1 MRRIMI
7 YTKVCE
13 LLNIKYPIFQ
23 GGMAQI
29 SDAGLAA
36 AVSEAGGLGII
47 ASGNNPPESIKA
59 EIHKIREMT
68 DKPFGV
74 NVMLLSPYSQEV
86 SELLIEEK
94 VPVIITGA
102 GNPGKYMKVWKERGI
117 KVIPVVPSVAF
128 ARYFEKA
135 GADAVICEGTEAG
148 GHVGEITTMCITP
161 QVVDAVSIPVIA
173 AGGIGDGRGIAA
185 AFCLGAQGVQV
196 GTRFVLAKEC
206 RVHQN
211 YKDKIKKA
219 SDTDTAVTG
228 RKTGHPVRVLKNRL
242 VTQFKDLEKNNAA
255 VEEMEELGRG
265 KLYKAAV
272 EGDVDYGSV
281 MSGQIAG
288 LVKKEQTC
296 MEIISEMFEEA
307 EKVMKNLIVS
317 QGGRNE

>member
-1 MRRIMI
+1 MI
-7 YTKVCE
+7 YTKICE
-13 LLNIKYPIFQ
+13 MLNIKYPIFQ

-29 SDAGLAA
+29 SDATLAA
-36 AVSEAGGLGII
+36 AVSEAGGLGVI

-59 EIHKIREMT
+59 EIHKIRELT

-74 NVMLLSPYSQEV
+74 NVMLLSPFAKEV
-86 SELLIEEK
+86 SELLTEEK

-102 GNPGKYMKVWKERGI
+102 GNPGKYMKIWKEAGI
-117 KVIPVVPSVAF
+117 MVIPVVPSVAF
-128 ARYFEKA
+128 AKHFEKA
-135 GADAVICEGTEAG
+135 GVDAIICEGTEAG
-148 GHVGEITTMCITP
+148 GHVGELTTMCITP
-161 QVVDAVSIPVIA
+161 QVVDAVNIPVIA

-185 AFCLGAQGVQV
+185 AFSLGASGVQV

-211 YKDKIKKA
+211 YKDKIRKA

-242 VTQFKDLEKNNAA
+242 VTKFKDLEKNNAPL
-255 VEEMEELGRG
+255 EEMEALGRG
-265 KLYKAAV
+265 RLYKAAV

-288 LVKKEQTC
+288 MINKEQSC
-296 MEIISEMFEEA
+296 REIITEMFEEA
-307 EKVMKNLIVS
+307 QRIIVNLKLIA
-317 QGGRNE
+317 GGKDE

>member
-1 MRRIMI
+1 MI
-7 YTKVCE
+7 YTTICE

-36 AVSEAGGLGII
+36 AVSEAGGLGVI
-47 ASGNNPPESIKA
+47 ASGNNPPEFIKA
-59 EIHKIREMT
+59 EIHKIKELT

-74 NVMLLSPYSQEV
+74 NVMLLSPYAKEV

-102 GNPGKYMKVWKERGI
+102 GNPGKYIKIWKEAGI

-128 ARYFEKA
+128 AKHFEKA
-135 GADAVICEGTEAG
+135 GVDAVICEGTEAG

-161 QVVDAVSIPVIA
+161 QVVDAVNIPVIA

-185 AFCLGAQGVQV
+185 VFSLGAVGVQV
-196 GTRFVLAKEC
+196 GTRFLLAKEC
-206 RVHQN
+206 SVHQN
-211 YKDKIKKA
+211 YKDKVKKA

-242 VTQFKDLEKNNAA
+242 VRKFKDLEKNNATL
-255 VEEMEELGRG
+255 EEMEALGRG
-265 KLYKAAV
+265 RLYMAAI
-272 EGDVDYGSV
+272 EGNVDYGSV

-288 LVKKEQTC
+288 LVNKEQNCT
-296 MEIISEMFEEA
+296 EIISEMFEEA
-307 EKVMKNLIVS
+307 EEIMKNLKCIV
-317 QGGRNE
+317 GGSNE

>member
-1 MRRIMI
+1 
-7 YTKVCE
+7 
-13 LLNIKYPIFQ
+13 
-23 GGMAQI
+23 MAQI

-47 ASGNNPPESIKA
+47 ASGNNPAEKIKA
-59 EIHKIREMT
+59 EIHRIRELT
-68 DKPFGV
+68 EKPFGV
-74 NVMLLSPYSQEV
+74 NVMLLSPYAKEV

-102 GNPGKYMKVWKERGI
+102 GNPGAKH
-117 KVIPVVPSVAF
+117 
-128 ARYFEKA
+128 FEKA
-135 GADAVICEGTEAG
+135 GVDAVICEGTEAG
-148 GHVGEITTMCITP
+148 GHVGELTTMCITP
-161 QVVDAVSIPVIA
+161 QVVDAVNIPVIA

-206 RVHQN
+206 SVHQN

-219 SDTDTAVTG
+219 GDTDTAVTG

-242 VTQFKDLEKNNAA
+242 VTKFKELEKNNAA
-255 VEEMEELGRG
+255 VEEMEALGRG
-265 KLYKAAV
+265 KLYMAAV

-288 LVKKEQTC
+288 MVNKEQSC
-296 MEIISEMFEEA
+296 KEIIDEMFEEA
-307 EKVMKNLIVS
+307 EKIMKNLVFIA
-317 QGGRNE
+317 GGGNE

>member
-1 MRRIMI
+1 MI
-7 YTKVCE
+7 YTTICE

-36 AVSEAGGLGII
+36 AVSEAGGLGVI
-47 ASGNNPPESIKA
+47 ASGNNPPEFIKA
-59 EIHKIREMT
+59 EIHKIKELT

-74 NVMLLSPYSQEV
+74 NVMLLSPYAKEV

-102 GNPGKYMKVWKERGI
+102 GNPGKYMKIWKEAGI

-128 ARYFEKA
+128 AKHFEKA
-135 GADAVICEGTEAG
+135 GVDAVICEGTEAG

-161 QVVDAVSIPVIA
+161 QVVDAVNIPVIA

-185 AFCLGAQGVQV
+185 VFSLGAVGVQV
-196 GTRFVLAKEC
+196 GTRFLLAKEC
-206 RVHQN
+206 SVHQN
-211 YKDKIKKA
+211 YKDKVKKA

-242 VTQFKDLEKNNAA
+242 VRKFKDLEKNNATL
-255 VEEMEELGRG
+255 EEMEALGRG
-265 KLYKAAV
+265 RLYMAAI
-272 EGDVDYGSV
+272 EGNVDYGSV

-288 LVKKEQTC
+288 LVNKEQNC
-296 MEIISEMFEEA
+296 KEIITEMFEEA
-307 EKVMKNLIVS
+307 EKVMKNLKCIV
-317 QGGRNE
+317 GGSNE

>member
-1 MRRIMI
+1 MI
-7 YTKVCE
+7 YTTICE

-36 AVSEAGGLGII
+36 AVSEAGGLGVI
-47 ASGNNPPESIKA
+47 ASGNNPPEFIKA
-59 EIHKIREMT
+59 EIHKIKELT

-74 NVMLLSPYSQEV
+74 NVMLLSPYAKEV

-102 GNPGKYMKVWKERGI
+102 GNPGKYIKIWKEAGI

-128 ARYFEKA
+128 AKHFEKA
-135 GADAVICEGTEAG
+135 GVDAVICEGTEAG

-161 QVVDAVSIPVIA
+161 QVVDAVNIPVIA

-185 AFCLGAQGVQV
+185 VFSLGAVGVQV
-196 GTRFVLAKEC
+196 GTRFLLAKEC
-206 RVHQN
+206 SVHQN
-211 YKDKIKKA
+211 YKDKVKKA

-242 VTQFKDLEKNNAA
+242 VRKFKDLEKNNATL
-255 VEEMEELGRG
+255 EEMEALGRG
-265 KLYKAAV
+265 RLYMAAI
-272 EGDVDYGSV
+272 EGNVDYGSV

-288 LVKKEQTC
+288 LVNKEQNC
-296 MEIISEMFEEA
+296 KEIITEMFEEA
-307 EKVMKNLIVS
+307 EKVMKNLKCIV
-317 QGGRNE
+317 GGSNE

>member
-1 MRRIMI
+1 MI
-7 YTKVCE
+7 YTKICE
-13 LLNIKYPIFQ
+13 MLNIKYPIFQ

-29 SDAGLAA
+29 SDATLAA
-36 AVSEAGGLGII
+36 AVSEAGGLGVI

-59 EIHKIREMT
+59 EIHKIRELT

-74 NVMLLSPYSQEV
+74 NVMLLSPFAKEV
-86 SELLIEEK
+86 SELLTEEK

-102 GNPGKYMKVWKERGI
+102 GNPGKYMKIWKEAGI
-117 KVIPVVPSVAF
+117 VVIPVVPSVAF
-128 ARYFEKA
+128 AKHFEKA
-135 GADAVICEGTEAG
+135 GVDAIICEGTEAG
-148 GHVGEITTMCITP
+148 GHVGELTTMCITP
-161 QVVDAVSIPVIA
+161 QVVDAVNIPVIA

-185 AFCLGAQGVQV
+185 AFSLGASGVQV

-211 YKDKIKKA
+211 YKDKIRKA

-242 VTQFKDLEKNNAA
+242 VTKFKDLEKNNAPL
-255 VEEMEELGRG
+255 EEMEALGRG
-265 KLYKAAV
+265 RLYKAAV

-288 LVKKEQTC
+288 MINKEQSC
-296 MEIISEMFEEA
+296 REIITEMFEEA
-307 EKVMKNLIVS
+307 QRIIVNLKLIA
-317 QGGRNE
+317 GGKDE

>member
-1 MRRIMI
+1 MI
-7 YTKVCE
+7 YTKICE
-13 LLNIKYPIFQ
+13 MLNIKYPIFQ

-47 ASGNNPPESIKA
+47 ASGNNQPESIKA
-59 EIHKIREMT
+59 EIHKIRKLT
-68 DKPFGV
+68 DKTFGV
-74 NVMLLSPYSQEV
+74 NVMLLSPYAKEI

-102 GNPGKYMKVWKERGI
+102 GNPGKYMKIWKEAGI

-128 ARYFEKA
+128 AKHFEKA
-135 GADAVICEGTEAG
+135 GVDAVICEGTEAG

-161 QVVDAVSIPVIA
+161 QVADAVDIPVIA
-173 AGGIGDGRGIAA
+173 AGGIGDGRGVAA

-206 RVHQN
+206 SVHQN

-219 SDTDTAVTG
+219 GDRDTAVTG

-242 VTQFKDLEKNNAA
+242 VTQFKELEKNNAA
-255 VEEMEELGRG
+255 IEEMEELGRG
-265 KLYKAAV
+265 RLYKAAI
-272 EGDVDYGSV
+272 EGDVNYGSV

-288 LVKKEQTC
+288 LVKSEQSC
-296 MEIISEMFEEA
+296 KEIISEMFEEA
-307 EKVMKNLIVS
+307 EEVMKNFKFI
-317 QGGRNE
+317 QGGSNE